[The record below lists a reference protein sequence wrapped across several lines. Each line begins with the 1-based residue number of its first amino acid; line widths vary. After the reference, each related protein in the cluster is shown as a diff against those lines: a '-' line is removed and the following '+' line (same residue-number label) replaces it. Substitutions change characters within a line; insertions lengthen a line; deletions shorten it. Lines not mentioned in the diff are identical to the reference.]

1 MTNNSIIGKKLQC
14 LKREEKNELAT
25 LLIEMN
31 LDLDNDF
38 DQDRMC
44 TLIIHPCI

>member
-1 MTNNSIIGKKLQC
+1 MTNNSTLEKKLQC
-14 LKREEKNELAT
+14 LEREEKNELAT

-38 DQDRMC
+38 DQDRMF